1 MLVPSMRGGSRERMA
16 ETGGSELARPA
27 LIAPASPGA
36 AWRRRG
42 IVLDRYFTRVAI
54 LPTFVVMLGVFGM
67 PLAFSFYLSFTG
79 YAQGQGLFS
88 GGYVGLENY
97 QDLLSDPVFTGSITI
112 TLVYTA
118 AAVAAEM
125 VLGLGIALL
134 LNIDLPGIRICR
146 TALIIP
152 MMVTP
157 IVGALCWKLLLD
169 PSHGVINHWIGQHI
183 VWLGRPDTALA
194 AIWIVGVWQS
204 TPYVMLILL
213 AGLRSLP
220 GEPTEAAAIDGAS
233 RWQVFWHI
241 TLPLLRPYLL
251 VGLRT
256 VRTQMALP
264 RPEFPRE
271 PDGQGGGTRPG
282 RRRLKRGPA
291 VAAATEPRRRSRQG
305 LSRRPPVG
313 RRRSETRRGGR
324 CNSGRGR
331 IGIGEQIVF
340 P

>member
-1 MLVPSMRGGSRERMA
+1 M

-27 LIAPASPGA
+27 LIASAAAPPRA
-36 AWRRRG
+36 AWRARG
-42 IVLDRYFTRVAI
+42 IALDCYFTRVAI
-54 LPTFVVMLGVFGM
+54 LPTFLVMLGVFGM

-79 YAQGQGLFS
+79 YAQGRGLFS

-112 TLVYTA
+112 TLLYTA

-169 PSHGVINHWIGQHI
+169 PSHGVINHWIGQQI
-183 VWLGRPDTALA
+183 VWLGNPDTALA

-220 GEPTEAAAIDGAS
+220 SEPMEAAAIDGAS
-233 RWQVFWHI
+233 RRQVFWHV
-241 TLPLLRPYLL
+241 TLPLRPYLL
-251 VGLRT
+251 VGLLLRT
-256 VRTQMALP
+256 IF
-264 RPEFPRE
+264 EFRAF
-271 PDGQGGGTRPG
+271 DNIYAMTGGGLANSTMVLSMFTYLLSFVRFDFG
-282 RRRLKRGPA
+282 LGAAASWLMLLMVLLVCLFFIAVIRRRE
-291 VAAATEPRRRSRQG
+291 VT
-305 LSRRPPVG
+305 
-313 RRRSETRRGGR
+313 
-324 CNSGRGR
+324 
-331 IGIGEQIVF
+331 
-340 P
+340 

>member
-1 MLVPSMRGGSRERMA
+1 MGEFGGSK
-16 ETGGSELARPA
+16 LARHAPIA
-27 LIAPASPGA
+27 AAPARV

-42 IVLDRYFTRVAI
+42 IVFDRYFTRVAI
-54 LPTFVVMLGVFGM
+54 LPTFVVMLGIFGM

-79 YAQGQGLFS
+79 YGQGQGLFS

-97 QDLLSDPVFTGSITI
+97 QDLLSDPVFTGSIAI
-112 TLVYTA
+112 TLVYTT

-125 VLGLGIALL
+125 IFGLGIALL
-134 LNIDLPGIRICR
+134 LNMDVPGIRICR

-169 PSHGVINHWIGQHI
+169 PSHGVINYWIGQHI

-220 GEPTEAAAIDGAS
+220 SEPTEAAAIDGAN
-233 RWQVFWHI
+233 RWQVFWHV

-251 VGLRT
+251 VACCCARFSSSAPST
-256 VRTQMALP
+256 TSMR
-264 RPEFPRE
+264 
-271 PDGQGGGTRPG
+271 
-282 RRRLKRGPA
+282 
-291 VAAATEPRRRSRQG
+291 
-305 LSRRPPVG
+305 
-313 RRRSETRRGGR
+313 
-324 CNSGRGR
+324 
-331 IGIGEQIVF
+331 
-340 P
+340 